1 MDAEIKLSTID
12 QVASVLCKATRH
24 VLESSTKLPVKYSTT
39 FQEIPKVTMRPAI
52 GCFVQF
58 TGDYNGLA
66 VMNFSAEAAMELYSN
81 YMTSMGIPQDELVK
95 DYTSNEV
102 ADSIGEMTNQIMGL
116 LMRTVEDKFQ
126 LSSFCG
132 QPKAL
137 ALNSAIT
144 LILDCDYRDNRRMVF
159 NVNGHK
165 FNIELALER
174 TEFIMTQ

>member
-1 MDAEIKLSTID
+1 MDTEKNLSTID
-12 QVASVLCKATRH
+12 QIALILCKATRH
-24 VLESSTKLPVKYSTT
+24 VLESSTKLPIKYSTT
-39 FQEIPKVTMRPAI
+39 FQEIPKVTMKPEI

-58 TGDYNGLA
+58 TGDYNGLV
-66 VMNFSAEAAMELYSN
+66 VMNFSAGASMELYSK
-81 YMTSMGIPQDELVK
+81 YMTRMGIPEDELAR

-159 NVNGHK
+159 HVDGKK
-165 FNIELALER
+165 FHIELALEK
-174 TEFIMTQ
+174 TEFIQT